1 MIGDRIAAATYLCAV
16 GAAGGEIVTTGV
28 DPDHLTAVLCTPGG
42 GLPGGDRGGGD
53 PSDLLQ
59 PLEGLSAQCAPPPH
73 PGFPTDAQAILM
85 AALAGGTGGTMF
97 VEEHLLQ
104 PLPPRR

>member
-28 DPDHLTAVLCTPGG
+28 DPDHLTAVLCA
-42 GLPGGDRGGGD
+42 
-53 PSDLLQ
+53 LQ
-59 PLEGLSAQCAPPPH
+59 EAGCRVETGAGEIRLTCYSPLRAIRPVRTAPH

-85 AALAGGTGGTMF
+85 AAPGRRDWEHYVCG
-97 VEEHLLQ
+97 EHLFQ
-104 PLPPRR
+104 PLPPCR